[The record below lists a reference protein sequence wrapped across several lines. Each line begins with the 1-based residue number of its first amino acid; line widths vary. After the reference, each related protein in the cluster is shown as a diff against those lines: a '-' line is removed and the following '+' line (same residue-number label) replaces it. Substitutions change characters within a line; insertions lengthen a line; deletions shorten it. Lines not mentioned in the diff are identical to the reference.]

1 MEHCEFRSF
10 TGSQYHFYMETLSA
24 LCIPKEDNQ
33 IQLYATTQW
42 MDFTQNL
49 VAAALGIQI
58 NQIDMEVRRLGGGYG
73 GKGIASFFVATATA
87 VASWKVN
94 KPVRYISTVD
104 HHRNETGISYK
115 GFFPKTWVFP
125 FKEGVYIYY
134 IA

>member
-58 NQIDMEVRRLGGGYG
+58 NQIDMNVRRLGGGYG
-73 GKGIASFFVATATA
+73 GKYVPAFFVATATA

-94 KPVRYISTVD
+94 KPVRYVLMYVRYT
-104 HHRNETGISYK
+104 
-115 GFFPKTWVFP
+115 FFVF
-125 FKEGVYIYY
+125 FDKVKHF
-134 IA
+134 

>member
-1 MEHCEFRSF
+1 
-10 TGSQYHFYMETLSA
+10 METLSA

-104 HHRNETGISYK
+104 YHTKRDWSITHS
-115 GFFPKTWVFP
+115 FFSKDM
-125 FKEGVYIYY
+125 GVSIQN
-134 IA
+134 

>member
-1 MEHCEFRSF
+1 
-10 TGSQYHFYMETLSA
+10 METLSA

-115 GFFPKTWVFP
+115 GFFQRHGCFHSRR
-125 FKEGVYIYY
+125 G
-134 IA
+134 